1 MNRTAKT
8 KAPRSSA
15 EIRLTWVALAFT
27 VACSVL
33 FLVQI
38 AGFLRNG
45 ATLSGWGMLETLTF
59 ASIVGFLL
67 YGNIGYQILRIGYFH
82 RLRKHHRASQQELEA
97 VFDAPPAQPLIFLVP
112 SYKEEARIIRQTLL
126 SAALQEYPHRNVVL
140 LIDDPPHAKAE
151 DDARALTTARA
162 LPRQLQALLDL
173 PRGWVNLAHAQ
184 YRLRQASGL
193 AAQPELERVAMLYER
208 IAAWYEQQVEARP
221 DADHTDRFFNQ
232 HILLAPATRHRQ
244 RAAEL
249 RHLAASTSSASKEAS
264 LARLEHEYRRLLG
277 LFEVKLSSFERK
289 RYVNLSHEANKA
301 MNLNSYMGLIGKSYR
316 VEHREDSAHLCCTT
330 GVDAELKVPDAEF
343 IITLDADSLLLPDYA
358 LRLAHIMQAPG
369 NDRIAVVQT
378 PYSAIPGP
386 DGILE
391 YTAGATTDI
400 QYIIHQGFTRFNA
413 TYWVGANALLRKA
426 ALDAIAVVEEER
438 GFPVTRYVQDRTVIE
453 DTESTIDL
461 VDRGWTLHNYPDR
474 LAFSATPAD
483 FGALLIQRRRWA
495 NGGLIILPKLLRYL
509 GRGPRPARLAEGFFR
524 CHYLTSIAGVN
535 FGLVALLFF
544 PFSDQLET
552 FWLPLTALPYYCLY
566 ARDMRL
572 AGYRRAADILRVYT
586 LNLVLLPVNL
596 GGVFKSLHQAFTR
609 EKIPFKRTPKVA
621 GRTSVPGPY
630 VLAEYLIFAGCLVG
644 TGIDLSLH
652 HFMHAAFNTIN
663 LGLLAYGLKQFIG
676 LRASVE
682 DTSQWLAQAQ
692 PLRRLLPNAG
702 LRAANRGKSAAN
714 AEEAAQD
721 KRAA

>member
-1 MNRTAKT
+1 MNRTANT
-8 KAPRSSA
+8 KAARTAA
-15 EIRLTWVALAFT
+15 EIRLTWAALAFT

-33 FLVQI
+33 FLAQI
-38 AGFLRNG
+38 MGFLRNG
-45 ATLSGWGMLETLTF
+45 PALSGWGMLETLTF
-59 ASIVGFLL
+59 AGIVGFLL
-67 YGNIGYQILRIGYFH
+67 YGNIGYQILRIGYYH
-82 RLRKHHRASQQELEA
+82 RLHRHHRASEQELA
-97 VFDAPPAQPLIFLVP
+97 AIFDAPRGKPLLFLVP

-126 SAALQEYPHRNVVL
+126 SAALQEYPHRNVIL
-140 LIDDPPHAKAE
+140 LIDDPPQAKAE
-151 DDARALTTARA
+151 EDRLALEAARA
-162 LPRQLQALLDL
+162 LPRQLQALLDV

-184 YRLRQASGL
+184 YRLRRERPL
-193 AAQPELERVAMLYER
+193 AAQAELERMATLYER
-208 IAAWYEQQVEARP
+208 IATWYEQQVEDRP

-232 HILLAPATRHRQ
+232 HILLTPAIRHRQ
-244 RAAEL
+244 RATEL
-249 RHLAASTSSASKEAS
+249 RRLAASASGATPQ
-264 LARLEHEYRRLLG
+264 AQLEHEYRRLLG
-277 LFEVKLSSFERK
+277 LFDVKLSSFERK

-301 MNLNSYMGLIGKSYR
+301 MNLNSYIGLIGKSYR
-316 VEHREDSAHLCCTT
+316 VEHRNDGTHLVCTT
-330 GVDAELKVPDAEF
+330 GADADLQVPDAEF

-386 DGILE
+386 DGVLE

-495 NGGLIILPKLLRYL
+495 NGGLIILPKLLRYI

-524 CHYLTSIAGVN
+524 FHYLTSIAGVN

-544 PFSDQLET
+544 PFSDHLET

-596 GGVFKSLHQAFTR
+596 GGVCKSLHQAFTR

-630 VLAEYLIFAGCLVG
+630 VLAEYLIFVGCLVG
-644 TGIDLSLH
+644 IGIDLSKH
-652 HFMHAAFNTIN
+652 HLMHAVFNSIN

-676 LRASVE
+676 LRESVE
-682 DTSQWLAQAQ
+682 DTSQWLAQVQ

-702 LRAANRGKSAAN
+702 LRATKGKSAAN
-714 AEEAAQD
+714 SEEAAQD